1 MNLDSK
7 IADMIISQLS
17 IEELEAILERKK
29 QEKAKSSIP
38 VKLTEKQKI
47 KNYCMD
53 FLKKKLYAPKY
64 K

>member
-17 IEELEAILERKK
+17 IEELEAIIELKK
-29 QEKAKSSIP
+29 QVHKTVLVPK
-38 VKLTEKQKI
+38 VMTEKQKI

-53 FLKKKLYAPKY
+53 FLKKKLNAPKSR
-64 K
+64 